1 MSSQILKAG
10 TVITMD
16 PLLPRAEAVA
26 VTDSRITAVGSL
38 ADCQEASPDAEVVD
52 TGMAALLPG
61 FVEPHSHPVMSGVAT
76 QPPARSIAPWDAPT
90 WADVENIF
98 ADAIKTTDPST
109 PLLFA
114 GFDALLH
121 KRPSAK
127 ADELDRIFG
136 ERVVVI
142 SDNSGHGAYFNTALM
157 KRNGWDVNPPAD
169 PVGARYGRNPDGS
182 LNGQGFETAAILAIA
197 APVMAQLGGN
207 PLVSAAE
214 YYAWMARGGYT
225 STSDMTYDR
234 TIKPAYEALAAAPSC
249 PLRVSMWEMS
259 TSDGFAEPES
269 FAAGEPMLA
278 KRGVKLWTDG
288 SPWIG
293 NIAISFPY
301 LSNAT
306 TKTAGIDPAVAGG
319 AHSMNYTREQL
330 DATLDKA
337 APAGWQMSFHS
348 NGDLAIELALDAYE
362 AALQRHD
369 LIGTDH
375 RWRLEHLGAG
385 TRAQFERA
393 ARLGV
398 YVSMAPFQYYYWGD
412 LLDGQLFD
420 HEHGSRWQAFGDAVA
435 SGAVVSLHN
444 DGSVSP
450 PTPVLNIQTAVSRR
464 TRAGNVHG
472 ADQAISLDQALRA
485 QTIDA
490 ARTLHWDKL
499 VGSIEVG
506 KLADFTELT
515 ADPYTVDP
523 AILADTARVGGTWL
537 SGHRIDLDAFVG
549 AVRGADAAPH
559 AHLADQAQR
568 SCC

>member
-1 MSSQILKAG
+1 
-10 TVITMD
+10 
-16 PLLPRAEAVA
+16 
-26 VTDSRITAVGSL
+26 
-38 ADCQEASPDAEVVD
+38 
-52 TGMAALLPG
+52 
-61 FVEPHSHPVMSGVAT
+61 
-76 QPPARSIAPWDAPT
+76 
-90 WADVENIF
+90 
-98 ADAIKTTDPST
+98 
-109 PLLFA
+109 
-114 GFDALLH
+114 
-121 KRPSAK
+121 
-127 ADELDRIFG
+127 
-136 ERVVVI
+136 
-142 SDNSGHGAYFNTALM
+142 
-157 KRNGWDVNPPAD
+157 
-169 PVGARYGRNPDGS
+169 
-182 LNGQGFETAAILAIA
+182 
-197 APVMAQLGGN
+197 
-207 PLVSAAE
+207 
-214 YYAWMARGGYT
+214 MARGGYT

-234 TIKPAYEALAAAPSC
+234 TIKPAYEALAATPSC

-259 TSDGFAEPES
+259 TSEGFTEPES
-269 FAAGEPMLA
+269 FAAGEPMLV

-301 LSNAT
+301 LSNET

-319 AHSMNYTREQL
+319 ARSMNYTREQL
-330 DATLDKA
+330 DATLDQA
-337 APAGWQMSFHS
+337 APAGWQMSFHA

-472 ADQAISLDQALRA
+472 ADQAISLDHALRA
-485 QTIDA
+485 HTIDA
-490 ARTLHWDKL
+490 ARTLHRDKL

-523 AILADTARVGGTWL
+523 AQLADTARVSGTWL
-537 SGHRIDLDAFVG
+537 SGKPNRPRRVRRCHQGSRRRPARPPGRSHSAVLLLNRRGNRTRDRIQMAFPPLTHVALTVRDL
-549 AVRGADAAPH
+549 AVSVPWYRALIGADPVLDEDTEPGFHHSVFLLDNGTLLGLHQHVKAPSAQEFSEHNVGLDHVAFGCADRSRTAAVGGPARRARH
-559 AHLADQAQR
+559 QPRRNRGSALRFGAELPRPRRHHPGVLRPPWLHQCGLHQGHVVVAPQRQVPVDVLAGGPGVHHGRVEPRGLQ
-568 SCC
+568 